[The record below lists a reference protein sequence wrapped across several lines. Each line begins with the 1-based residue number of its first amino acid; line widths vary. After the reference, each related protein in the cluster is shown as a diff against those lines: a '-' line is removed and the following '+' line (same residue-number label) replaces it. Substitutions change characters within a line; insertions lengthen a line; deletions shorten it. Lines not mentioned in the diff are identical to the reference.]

1 MHYSSFILVLI
12 TNVMCIS
19 FGFLV
24 HQLVKAPQISASLK
38 TNFIYKEKKMLLYDS
53 KYFNG
58 KLFQILIFKREQ
70 MIKNVM
76 KYGGLTPVLITKNI
90 DNIFMFPA
98 VIYLEILRN
107 ITTLLFRPKKW

>member
-24 HQLVKAPQISASLK
+24 HQLVKASQISASLK

-58 KLFQILIFKREQ
+58 KLFQILIFKR
-70 MIKNVM
+70 IKNVM

>member
-24 HQLVKAPQISASLK
+24 HQLVKASQISASLK

-58 KLFQILIFKREQ
+58 KLFQILIFKKEQ
-70 MIKNVM
+70 MIKKCDETWWVNSSA
-76 KYGGLTPVLITKNI
+76 
-90 DNIFMFPA
+90 DH
-98 VIYLEILRN
+98 
-107 ITTLLFRPKKW
+107 